1 MELSSKDII
10 FDVVNTE
17 SNMERIQNS
26 PHRDIGDISVVYKF
40 LISTNESG
48 RMTVPI
54 TNEIS
59 QKIGVTEEE
68 LFEIAYVNTKEIS
81 NFSIKSMRDTLISTM
96 FPFGEEPEN
105 ASMID
110 MMLPPDDDLDLFVMT
125 NKEMLN
131 GSSSILYSELLG
143 DFADKMECD
152 LIILPSSIHEV
163 IIMPDKGDRDLEG
176 IRDMVNFINMGVV
189 DEKDRLS
196 NNIFGFERSSRVLK
210 PLFNDVPSIMDPG
223 KKPTL

>member
-17 SNMERIQNS
+17 SNLERIQNS

-81 NFSIKSMRDTLISTM
+81 NLQTDIQKCINTAKS
-96 FPFGEEPEN
+96 EW
-105 ASMID
+105 
-110 MMLPPDDDLDLFVMT
+110 VM
-125 NKEMLN
+125 N
-131 GSSSILYSELLG
+131 GFTDA
-143 DFADKMECD
+143 DFDK
-152 LIILPSSIHEV
+152 LQA
-163 IIMPDKGDRDLEG
+163 DLEG
-176 IRDMVNFINMGVV
+176 IRGMVNFINMGVV

>member
-17 SNMERIQNS
+17 SNLERIQNS

-131 GSSSILYSELLG
+131 GSSSILYSELNSIG
-143 DFADKMECD
+143 E
-152 LIILPSSIHEV
+152 LITNAESPFVVVHEAFSASVFTELQLTGWLNRTVMLPLLSELVIL
-163 IIMPDKGDRDLEG
+163 
-176 IRDMVNFINMGVV
+176 F
-189 DEKDRLS
+189 
-196 NNIFGFERSSRVLK
+196 
-210 PLFNDVPSIMDPG
+210 
-223 KKPTL
+223 PTS